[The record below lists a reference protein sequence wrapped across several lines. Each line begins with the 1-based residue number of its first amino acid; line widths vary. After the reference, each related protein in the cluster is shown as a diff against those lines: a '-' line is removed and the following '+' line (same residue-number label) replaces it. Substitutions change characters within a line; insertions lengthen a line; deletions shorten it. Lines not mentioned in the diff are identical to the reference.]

1 MNEAYAEQDAAP
13 NQLESFNSR
22 EAEQLG
28 ITNLTQRNARR
39 SHLYERHA
47 CPIKALC
54 TPSAAVAQMN
64 NRMNLVAGVPFA
76 GKRRIDEAL
85 IFGRERSIS
94 YLPRPTGS
102 TRPPNWPSDSALHK
116 NL

>member
-1 MNEAYAEQDAAP
+1 MNEAYDEQDAAP

-85 IFGRERSIS
+85 IFWHRAINFLSS
-94 YLPRPTGS
+94 S
-102 TRPPNWPSDSALHK
+102 SNWIDAASKLAF
-116 NL
+116 